1 MSIGN
6 YTREQIGKECPCG
19 RSPTGVCIGWHS
31 LSEEQLVK
39 AKEKWE
45 RLQKKKENK
54 SLNETQAQ
62 E

>member
-31 LSEEQLVK
+31 LTEEQLVK

-45 RLQKKKENK
+45 RLLKKKEK
-54 SLNETQAQ
+54 KKK
-62 E
+62 